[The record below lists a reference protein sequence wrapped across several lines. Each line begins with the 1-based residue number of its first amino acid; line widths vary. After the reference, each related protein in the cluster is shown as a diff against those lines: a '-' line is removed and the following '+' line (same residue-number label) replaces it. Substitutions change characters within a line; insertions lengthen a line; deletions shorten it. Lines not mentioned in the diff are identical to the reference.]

1 VVTAPNAP
9 GPDLRPSGLRVAAIG
24 CFMAVI
30 GFFSGG
36 MIGVLLSKIVAFFT
50 KAPAC
55 DGIPTCN
62 WYIYM
67 GVGGVIGALS
77 LPWLVVG
84 ALRSAPPAPASN
96 NTDDKN

>member
-1 VVTAPNAP
+1 VTAPVQP
-9 GPDLRPSGLRVAAIG
+9 ERPSGLRVAAIG

-36 MIGVLLSKIVAFFT
+36 MIGVLFSKIVAFLT

-67 GVGGVIGALS
+67 AVGGALGAIT

-84 ALRSAPPAPASN
+84 ALRSAPQAPSSP
-96 NTDDKN
+96 DDKT

>member
-1 VVTAPNAP
+1 MRIV
-9 GPDLRPSGLRVAAIG
+9 AIG
-24 CFMAVI
+24 CFMTAI

-36 MIGVLLSKIVAFFT
+36 MIGVLISKIVAFLT
-50 KAPAC
+50 RAPAC

-67 GVGGVIGALS
+67 AVGGALGAIT

-84 ALRSAPPAPASN
+84 ALRSAPPAPSS
-96 NTDDKN
+96 TDDKT

>member
-1 VVTAPNAP
+1 VTGTPPTAP
-9 GPDLRPSGLRVAAIG
+9 SGIRLAAIG
-24 CFMAVI
+24 CFMAFI

-36 MIGVLLSKIVAFFT
+36 MVGVLISKGVAFLT
-50 KAPAC
+50 RAPSC

-67 GVGGVIGALS
+67 AVGGAIGAIS

-84 ALRSAPPAPASN
+84 ALRSAPQAPS
-96 NTDDKN
+96 TPDDKN

>member
-1 VVTAPNAP
+1 VVTDVNQETPV
-9 GPDLRPSGLRVAAIG
+9 RPSGIRIAAIG
-24 CFMAVI
+24 CFMAFI

-36 MIGVLLSKIVAFFT
+36 MIGVLVSKAVAFFA
-50 KAPAC
+50 KAPSC

-67 GVGGVIGALS
+67 AVGGALGAIS

-84 ALRSAPPAPASN
+84 ALRSAPHAPPTSDN
-96 NTDDKN
+96 ET

>member
-1 VVTAPNAP
+1 MIAPNVP
-9 GPDLRPSGLRVAAIG
+9 GTGNRPSGIRLAAIG
-24 CFMAVI
+24 CFMAFI

-36 MIGVLLSKIVAFFT
+36 MIGVLLSKLMAFLT
-50 KAPAC
+50 RAPAC

-67 GVGGVIGALS
+67 AVGGVLGMIS

-84 ALRSAPPAPASN
+84 ALRSAPPAPSS
-96 NTDDKN
+96 TDDKT

>member
-1 VVTAPNAP
+1 VTGLIPEENV
-9 GPDLRPSGLRVAAIG
+9 RPSGVRQFAIG
-24 CFMAVI
+24 CFMAFI

-36 MIGVLLSKIVAFFT
+36 MIGVLISKAVAFFA
-50 KAPAC
+50 KAPSC

-67 GVGGVIGALS
+67 AVGGALGAIS

-84 ALRSAPPAPASN
+84 ALRSAPQAPPPS
-96 NTDDKN
+96 DDKT